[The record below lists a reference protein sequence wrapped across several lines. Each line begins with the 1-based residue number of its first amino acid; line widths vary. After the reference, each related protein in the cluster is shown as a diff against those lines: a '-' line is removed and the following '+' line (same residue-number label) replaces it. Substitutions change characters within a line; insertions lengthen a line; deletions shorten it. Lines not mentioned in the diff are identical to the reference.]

1 MSAETLALIY
11 LSTAKF
17 ITYLGLFGLTGA
29 TVARLFVVGQALR
42 RRDLEQPEE
51 AALCRRARQVAVAST
66 SLLATAV
73 LARVYAQTYS
83 AFGVDE
89 GVTFE
94 LLRVVAFESRW
105 GSRWLL
111 QLWATVLAV
120 AAAVLLV
127 RSPKPGWWLIAIGVG
142 SVAATLPATGHAM
155 AHQVGMLLQV
165 GHILA
170 GGLWL
175 GTLAVLVFA
184 VVSSGQSARGANGG
198 MTATLINAF
207 SPLAVGAVITVV
219 LTGVATAVVYLER
232 WSDLWETGYGQVLVG
247 KIMLML
253 ATGTVGAYNWRFL
266 RPRLGT
272 PEAAGLLVRSSIVEL
287 TLACVVLIVTA
298 VLVHLPMPRE

>member
-11 LSTAKF
+11 LSAAKF

-29 TVARLFVVGQALR
+29 AVARLFVVGQALR
-42 RRDLEQPEE
+42 RRDLEQAEE
-51 AALCRRARQVAVAST
+51 EALCRRARHIAVVSAG
-66 SLLATAV
+66 LLATGA

-89 GVTFE
+89 PVTFE
-94 LLRVVAFESRW
+94 LLRVVAFETRW

-120 AAAVLLV
+120 SAAVLLV
-127 RSPKPGWWLIAIGVG
+127 WRPTRGWWLIAIGAG
-142 SVAATLPATGHAM
+142 SVGATLPVTGHAVS
-155 AHQVGMLLQV
+155 HQVGLLLQA
-165 GHILA
+165 GHVLA

-184 VVSSGQSARGANGG
+184 IVSSGQSARGANGG
-198 MTATLINAF
+198 TAATLISVF
-207 SPLAVGAVITVV
+207 SPLAVGAVVTVV
-219 LTGVATAVVYLER
+219 LTGVATAVVYLEQ
-232 WSDLWETGYGQVLVG
+232 WSDLWETGYGQTLVS
-247 KIMLML
+247 KVVVML
-253 ATGTVGAYNWRFL
+253 ATGTVGTYNWRFL

-298 VLVHLPMPRE
+298 VLVHLPVPGE